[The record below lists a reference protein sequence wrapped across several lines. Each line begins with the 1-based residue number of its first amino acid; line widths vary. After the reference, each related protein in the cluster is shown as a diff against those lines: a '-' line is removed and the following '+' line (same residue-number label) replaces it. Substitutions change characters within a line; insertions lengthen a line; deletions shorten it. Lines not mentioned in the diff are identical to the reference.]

1 MSVLNKK
8 EQSMYK
14 LSMTMGEQGYEMS
27 HDNAHWV
34 LLKGLGYSPVQM
46 LVASIGACG
55 GYVLDSIL
63 DKMQIKHVMKDIEMN
78 FDVNHDS
85 KAKEL
90 TFVSMVFHVQLSGND
105 HDKTLHA
112 LTLVHKYCPVMLS
125 LNEDIKIEKSIQF
138 VNAE

>member
-1 MSVLNKK
+1 
-8 EQSMYK
+8 MYK
-14 LSMTMGEQGYEMS
+14 LSMSMGEQGYEMS

-46 LVASIGACG
+46 LIASIGACG

-63 DKMQIKHVMKDIEMN
+63 DKMQIDHVMKDIEMD

-85 KAKEL
+85 KAKEP
-90 TFVSMVFHVQLSGND
+90 TFVSMVFHVQLSNEQNQ
-105 HDKTLHA
+105 DKTLHA

-125 LNEDIKIEKSIQF
+125 LNDDIKIEKSIKF